1 METLKEYI
9 ARHTANEE
17 KSSCFAKY
25 IEDLKNAH
33 GIKKDSEIYNKANIS
48 RQNWSSFMSNK
59 SEPSLKTLL
68 KVVFAMKL
76 TNHECKYLLKKMGF
90 TLSSSSKF
98 SLIIRY
104 CVENK
109 IYDLYDVN
117 RLLEENG
124 FSDSLLI

>member
-9 ARHTANEE
+9 ARHTKNEE
-17 KSSCFAKY
+17 KSCCFAKY

-33 GIKKDSEIYNKANIS
+33 GIKKDPEIYKRANITK
-48 RQNWSSFMSNK
+48 QNWSSFMSGK
-59 SEPSLKTLL
+59 SEPSIETLL
-68 KVVFAMKL
+68 KVVFAMEL

-104 CVENK
+104 CIENK

-117 RLLEENG
+117 KLLEENG
-124 FSDSLLI
+124 FADSLLI

>member
-9 ARHTANEE
+9 TRHTKNVE
-17 KSSCFAKY
+17 KSCCFAKY
-25 IEDLKNAH
+25 IEDLKNVH
-33 GIKKDSEIYNKANIS
+33 GIKKDTEIYKRANITK
-48 RQNWSSFMSNK
+48 QNWSSFMSGK
-59 SEPSLKTLL
+59 SEPSIETLL
-68 KVVFAMKL
+68 KVVFAMEL

-104 CVENK
+104 CIENK

-117 RLLEENG
+117 KLLEENG
-124 FSDSLLI
+124 FADSLLI

>member
-9 ARHTANEE
+9 DRHTTNEE
-17 KSSCFAKY
+17 KASCFAKY
-25 IEDLKNAH
+25 MEDLKNVH
-33 GIKKDSEIYNKANIS
+33 GIKKDPEIYNKANITK
-48 RQNWSSFMSNK
+48 QNWSSFMSGK
-59 SEPSLKTLL
+59 SVPSLKTLL

-98 SLIIRY
+98 SLVIRY
-104 CVENK
+104 CIENK

-117 RLLEENG
+117 KLLEENG
-124 FSDSLLI
+124 LSDSLLI